1 MGPAAQRSPRA
12 PAKGLV
18 VSSGPVTLDIRP
30 VSPYQQQLIETI
42 LPLRSIGWSD
52 RQIANHF
59 NEKGYLT
66 PRGRWWL
73 PEGDRVRALP

>member
-1 MGPAAQRSPRA
+1 
-12 PAKGLV
+12 
-18 VSSGPVTLDIRP
+18 

-66 PRGRWWL
+66 PRGSRWL
-73 PEGDRVRALP
+73 PQIVFSIRKKYKKRL